1 MRDTKTAEVK
11 KLIGEG
17 FKMKMDETGNI
28 LVKRYGKSNVLVQN
42 TLQNAN
48 DETVIGADIAK
59 LPNHALQVGKS
70 GKVSE
75 QKIAWHFKRSS
86 STAFAIY
93 MTTLSLDHYHVNTC
107 T

>member
-70 GKVSE
+70 GKVSGT
-75 QKIAWHFKRSS
+75 KNR
-86 STAFAIY
+86 
-93 MTTLSLDHYHVNTC
+93 
-107 T
+107 